1 MAGRRTAM
9 MSRGARPHSIR
20 YGIKARIIS
29 ALHRHGIYW

>member
-1 MAGRRTAM
+1 MAQRTAM

-20 YGIKARIIS
+20 YGIKMRIIS